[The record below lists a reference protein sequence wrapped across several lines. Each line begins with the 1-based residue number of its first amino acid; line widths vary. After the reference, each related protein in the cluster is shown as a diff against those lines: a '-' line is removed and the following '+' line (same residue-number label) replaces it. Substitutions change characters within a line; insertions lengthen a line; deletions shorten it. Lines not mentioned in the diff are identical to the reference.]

1 MTVGLV
7 PCTGDQA
14 GVPVACVDLI
24 EGLTLDTGERL
35 AVRDDNG
42 YSDGSTSRD
51 PIPITV
57 DSTMS
62 VDPAA
67 TPVWTRM
74 LGGVEA
80 GPIARQS
87 AIGAG

>member
-1 MTVGLV
+1 VTDVSK
-7 PCTGDQA
+7 
-14 GVPVACVDLI
+14 
-24 EGLTLDTGERL
+24 GLTLDAGERL